1 MQNGDCFMLSHLN
14 LCKPAMSALEQHQRL
29 VRTLLTQFQTQD
41 SSARLIETHI
51 SSVILAGEH
60 AYKLKKPV
68 NFGFLD
74 FSERAQRRHFCHE
87 EIRLNQALS
96 DGLYLR
102 VADIFGSADA
112 PSFDAKGEIIE
123 SAIVMRR
130 FADGA
135 RLDEVLAHEGLA
147 LEQMDELATRLAEF
161 HAQAP
166 RAEPGSTLGEPA
178 TVYFPMAQNFEQIR
192 PLLLSEDAASHTQ
205 LERLRLWTETRYA
218 SLQTLL
224 AARKREGFVRELHG
238 DMHLGNMA
246 RVDGKIIIFD
256 AIEFNDSFRWI
267 DVMSELAFLLMDLQ
281 DRGLPAHANRLLN
294 RYLEHTGDYAGLELL
309 RFYQTYRAMVRAKV
323 ALLGVAFG
331 GTHEQIAAARAHY
344 ARYANLAEQ
353 FSQDAHTQLIITH
366 GFSGSG
372 KSRAALILAESLGLI
387 RIRADIER
395 QRLYPERGEAGL
407 NSGRYSPEATA
418 QTYQRLYEL
427 AEGLLQSGWGVILD
441 ATYLKIATRAPLLEM
456 AKSLGIPFHII
467 DMHCPNALLRQR
479 LLSRAKAGGD
489 PSEATLDVLSAQQ
502 SDTDP
507 LSDEEMP
514 KALPLRCDTAV
525 EGQIAALMGLLAPA

>member
-1 MQNGDCFMLSHLN
+1 MLSHLN
-14 LCKPAMSALEQHQRL
+14 LCKPIMPALEQHQRL
-29 VRTLLTQFQTQD
+29 VRALLAQFQTQD
-41 SSARLIETHI
+41 PGARLIQTHI
-51 SSVILAGEH
+51 SSVILANDK

-74 FSERAQRRHFCHE
+74 FTARAQRQHFCHE
-87 EIRLNQALS
+87 ELRLNQALS
-96 DGLYLR
+96 DGLYLY
-102 VADIFGSADA
+102 VVDITGTPDTPVINGA
-112 PSFDAKGEIIE
+112 GEVIE

-135 RLDEVLAHEGLA
+135 RLDEVLTREGLA
-147 LEQMDELATRLAEF
+147 LERMDELAKRVANF
-161 HAQAP
+161 HAHAP
-166 RAEPGSTLGEPA
+166 HVEHDSELGEPA
-178 TVYFPMAQNFEQIR
+178 TVYFPMAQNFEQIQ
-192 PLLLSEDAASHTQ
+192 PLLAADDTTSHAQ
-205 LERLRLWTETRYA
+205 LERLRLWTEAAYA
-218 SLQTLL
+218 QLQAKL
-224 AARKREGFVRELHG
+224 AARKRDGFVRELHG

-246 RVDGKIIIFD
+246 MVDDQIIIFD

-267 DVMSELAFLLMDLQ
+267 DVMSEMAFVLMDLQ

-294 RYLEHTGDYAGLELL
+294 RYLEHTGDYAGMELL

-331 GTHEQIAAARAHY
+331 GTDEQIAAARTQY
-344 ARYANLAEQ
+344 ARYANLAE
-353 FSQDAHTQLIITH
+353 SYSRSAPTQLIITH

-372 KSRAALILAESLGLI
+372 KSHAALILAESLGLI

-407 NSGRYSPEATA
+407 NTGRYSPEATA
-418 QTYQRLYEL
+418 QTYQRLHEL

-441 ATYLKIATRAPLLEM
+441 ATYLKLATRTAALEM
-456 AKSLGIPFHII
+456 AKRLSTPFHII
-467 DMHCPNALLRQR
+467 DMHCPDALLRQR
-479 LLSRAKAGGD
+479 LQTRAETGGD
-489 PSEATLDVLSAQQ
+489 PSEATLAVLNAQQ
-502 SDTDP
+502 ASAEP
-507 LSDEEMP
+507 LSDAEKA

>member
-1 MQNGDCFMLSHLN
+1 MLSHLN
-14 LCKPAMSALEQHQRL
+14 LCKLIMPALEQHQRL
-29 VRTLLTQFQTQD
+29 VRALLAQFQSQD
-41 SSARLIETHI
+41 PGARLIETHI

-96 DGLYLR
+96 DGLYLH
-102 VADIFGSADA
+102 VADIFGSVDA
-112 PSFDAKGEIIE
+112 PSFDAEGEIIE

-147 LEQMDELATRLAEF
+147 LEQMDELATRLAAF

-166 RAEPGSTLGEPA
+166 RVEASSTLGEPA
-178 TVYFPMAQNFEQIR
+178 TLYFPMAQNFEQIR
-192 PLLLSEDAASHTQ
+192 PLLASDDVASHAQ
-205 LERLRLWTETRYA
+205 LERLRLWTEARYA
-218 SLQTLL
+218 QLQALL
-224 AARKREGFVRELHG
+224 ASRKHNGFVRELHG

-246 RVDGKIIIFD
+246 LDQGKIIIFD

-267 DVMSELAFLLMDLQ
+267 DVMSELAFVLMDLQ

-294 RYLEHTGDYAGLELL
+294 RYLELSGDYAGLELL

-331 GTHEQIAAARAHY
+331 GSDEQIAAARAQY
-344 ARYANLAEQ
+344 ARYANLAEGY
-353 FSQDAHTQLIITH
+353 TQVTHPQLFITH
-366 GFSGSG
+366 GFSASG

-395 QRLYPERGEAGL
+395 QRLFPERGEAGL
-407 NSGRYSPEATA
+407 NNGRYSPQATA
-418 QTYQRLYEL
+418 QTYQRLLEL
-427 AEGLLQSGWGVILD
+427 AQGLLQTGWGVILD
-441 ATYLKIATRAPLLEM
+441 ATYLKHEARSQVREM
-456 AKSLGIPFHII
+456 AETADVPFYII
-467 DMHCPNALLRQR
+467 DLHCPDELLRQR
-479 LLSRAKAGGD
+479 LQTRAEAGGD
-489 PSEATLDVLSAQQ
+489 PSEATLEVLTAQQ
-502 SDTDP
+502 ISADP
-507 LSDEEMP
+507 LSDAE
-514 KALPLRCDTAV
+514 KTKTLPLRCDSAV
-525 EGQIAALMGLLAPA
+525 EGQVAALMGLLAPA

>member
-1 MQNGDCFMLSHLN
+1 M
-14 LCKPAMSALEQHQRL
+14 PALEQHQRL
-29 VRTLLTQFQTQD
+29 VRALLAQFQTQD
-41 SSARLIETHI
+41 PGARLIETHI

-74 FSERAQRRHFCHE
+74 FTDRAQRQHFCHE
-87 EIRLNQALS
+87 ELRLNQALS
-96 DGLYLR
+96 DGLYLH
-102 VADIFGSADA
+102 VVDIAGTPDA
-112 PSFDAKGEIIE
+112 PIINGTGEIIE

-135 RLDEVLAHEGLA
+135 RLDEVLANEGLP
-147 LEQMDELATRLAEF
+147 LERMDELAEHVARF
-161 HAQAP
+161 HAHAP
-166 RAEPGSTLGEPA
+166 HVERDSHLGEPA
-178 TVYFPMAQNFEQIR
+178 TVYFPMAQNFEQIQ
-192 PLLLSEDAASHTQ
+192 PLIAANDAPSHAQ
-205 LERLRLWTETRYA
+205 LERLRLWTEAAYA
-218 SLQTLL
+218 CLQTQL
-224 AARKREGFVRELHG
+224 AARKQKGFVRELHG

-246 RVDGKIIIFD
+246 MVDGKIIIFD

-294 RYLEHTGDYAGLELL
+294 RYLEISGDYPGLELL

-331 GTHEQIAAARAHY
+331 GSDEQIAAARAQY
-344 ARYANLAEQ
+344 ARYANLAESY
-353 FSQDAHTQLIITH
+353 SQAAPTQLIITH
-366 GFSGSG
+366 GFSASG
-372 KSRAALILAESLGLI
+372 KSHAALILAESLGLI

-407 NSGRYSPEATA
+407 NSGRYSQEATA
-418 QTYQRLYEL
+418 QTYQRLLEL
-427 AEGLLQSGWGVILD
+427 AQGVLKSGWGAILD
-441 ATYLKIATRAPLLEM
+441 GTYLRIAARKPVLEM
-456 AKSLGIPFHII
+456 AKRLGVPLHII
-467 DMHCPNALLRQR
+467 DMHCPDELLRQR
-479 LLSRAKAGGD
+479 LITRATAGGD
-489 PSEATLDVLSAQQ
+489 PSEATLEVLNAQQ
-502 SDTDP
+502 SSAEP
-507 LSDEEMP
+507 LSDAEKP

>member
-1 MQNGDCFMLSHLN
+1 M
-14 LCKPAMSALEQHQRL
+14 PALDQHQRL
-29 VRTLLTQFQTQD
+29 VRALLAQFQTQD
-41 SSARLIETHI
+41 PGARLIETHI

-96 DGLYLR
+96 DGLYLH
-102 VADIFGSADA
+102 VVDINGTSDT
-112 PSFDAKGEIIE
+112 PIINGTGEIIE

-135 RLDEVLAHEGLA
+135 RLDEVLAHEGLS
-147 LEQMDELATRLAEF
+147 LERMDELAEHVAGF
-161 HAQAP
+161 HAHAP
-166 RAEPGSTLGEPA
+166 RVKHTSELGEPA
-178 TVYFPMAQNFEQIR
+178 TVFFPMEQNFEQIQ
-192 PLLLSEDAASHTQ
+192 PLLVADDTTSHAQ
-205 LERLRLWTETRYA
+205 LERLRLWTEAAYA
-218 SLQTLL
+218 QLQAKL
-224 AARKREGFVRELHG
+224 AARKRDGFVRELHG

-246 RVDGKIIIFD
+246 LDHGKIIIFD

-281 DRGLPAHANRLLN
+281 DRKLPAHANRLLN

-331 GTHEQIAAARAHY
+331 GTDEQIAAARAQY
-344 ARYANLAEQ
+344 ARYANLAESY
-353 FSQDAHTQLIITH
+353 SQSAPTQLIITH
-366 GFSGSG
+366 GVSASG
-372 KSRAALILAESLGLI
+372 KSRTALILAENLGLI

-395 QRLYPERGEAGL
+395 QRLYPERGEADL
-407 NSGRYSPEATA
+407 NSGRYSPQATV
-418 QTYQRLYEL
+418 QTYQRLHEL

-441 ATYLKIATRAPLLEM
+441 ATYLKLATRTSALEI
-456 AKSLGIPFHII
+456 AQRFGIPFHII
-467 DMHCPNALLRQR
+467 DMHCPDALLRQR
-479 LLSRAKAGGD
+479 LQTRAKAGGD
-489 PSEATLDVLSAQQ
+489 PSEATLAVLNAQQ
-502 SDTDP
+502 ASAEP
-507 LSDEEMP
+507 LSDAEKA
-514 KALPLRCDTAV
+514 KALPLRCDSAV
-525 EGQIAALMGLLAPA
+525 EGQVAALMGLLAPA

>member
-1 MQNGDCFMLSHLN
+1 
-14 LCKPAMSALEQHQRL
+14 MSALDQHQRL
-29 VRTLLTQFQTQD
+29 VRALLAQFLIQD
-41 SSARLIETHI
+41 PSARLIQTHI
-51 SSVILAGEH
+51 SSVILAGDK

-68 NFGFLD
+68 DFGFLNFTD
-74 FSERAQRRHFCHE
+74 RAQRRHFCHE

-96 DGLYLR
+96 DGLYLH
-102 VADIFGSADA
+102 VADISGSVDA
-112 PSFDAKGEIIE
+112 PSFGAEGDVIE
-123 SAIVMRR
+123 SAIVMHR

-147 LEQMDELATRLAEF
+147 LEQMDELAIRLADF
-161 HAQAP
+161 HAHAP
-166 RAEPGSTLGEPA
+166 RVEANSTLGEPA
-178 TVYFPMAQNFEQIR
+178 TLYFPMAQNFEQIR
-192 PLLLSEDAASHTQ
+192 PLLASEDVVSHAQ
-205 LERLRLWTETRYA
+205 LERLRLWTEARYA
-218 SLQTLL
+218 QLQALL
-224 AARKREGFVRELHG
+224 AARKHEGFVRELHG

-294 RYLEHTGDYAGLELL
+294 HYLEISGDYPGLELL

-331 GTHEQIAAARAHY
+331 GSDEQIAAARAQY
-344 ARYANLAEQ
+344 ARYANLAESY
-353 FSQDAHTQLIITH
+353 SQAAPTQLIITH
-366 GFSGSG
+366 GFSASG
-372 KSRAALILAESLGLI
+372 KSLAAQILAESLGLI

-395 QRLYPERGEAGL
+395 QRLYPERGEAGV

-418 QTYQRLYEL
+418 QTYQRLLEL
-427 AEGLLQSGWGVILD
+427 AQGVLKSGWGVILD
-441 ATYLKIATRAPLLEM
+441 ATYLKIATRTPVLEM
-456 AKSLGIPFHII
+456 ANRLGVPYHII
-467 DMHCPNALLRQR
+467 DMHCPDELLRQR
-479 LLSRAKAGGD
+479 LLMRAKAGGD
-489 PSEATLDVLSAQQ
+489 PSEATLEVLNAQQ
-502 SDTDP
+502 SSAEP
-507 LSDEEMP
+507 LSDAEKP